1 MPKTSK
7 EIGNW
12 ILNNEA
18 LQGTSDFNF
27 AVSQFKQARE
37 RETNPYQNKE
47 NVYAGSDKKPAIVSG
62 VGNAFNALK
71 RGLHGL
77 GSTVDLIKSGS
88 KMSDYNRSQGSKQD
102 ILKGMFDKQFGSTY
116 GMQWDPSWQTPQ
128 DVFNGIQGRA
138 DDIGVTSVVN
148 SQLINFTERYNNM
161 TAEWEKN
168 QDDSGAGKLKDAIT
182 SFQDYKG
189 HSDKKAAID
198 SSISGQDWQ
207 KVHAD
212 NIKED
217 DNKETGLKGFLN
229 GTKTFW
235 RSIGEDPTGAAAFIA
250 ETAIESG
257 PVMAAS
263 LFTTLL
269 TRNPVYGSLVM
280 ATGAVSQE
288 AGPTAMAYLQEQG
301 VPMETREDALA
312 VLRNH
317 DLLAEANRKGFGK
330 GLVVAAFEL
339 LGQASVA
346 RMYFKANKGAAVDP
360 SLLSK
365 IVTKTKTG
373 TKSSLI
379 QAGTGGGG
387 EIFSQ
392 LAIGEEVDASDA
404 WIEFLAEF
412 GTAPGEAVIAGAS
425 LTKNAIR
432 SPYTADPTDGSLTGE
447 LKGHEDL
454 TTNETKA
461 YSSLALELNKIAKE
475 GGLDKVPFDLM
486 DIDPQSKK
494 GAKTVIDDTHNKL
507 VGFMNRY
514 YGELTAK
521 GGPLNKKGKTEAER
535 DLITLALI
543 AKAEG
548 RNKAK
553 GQVASESYDALEAL
567 VGKTKE
573 GQNLIR
579 TLMQLDALTQLDGKG
594 LQGGLSEFTDKFSIL
609 GRVGGKDSG
618 FPGATARLK
627 PIITG
632 LAAAQTAGVSLIP
645 QAILPPLGRY
655 IDKKRG
661 TYSVLDKYIKDN
673 IKGDPLDA
681 ATGPSVIA
689 ARELEQQTKQR
700 TKRLGDLNKRLETSR
715 VDLAKRETA
724 KSSFEKADLA
734 SPGSPQDVL
743 EQALGVRESDLGRQ
757 DFEPLI
763 DITPVVLVD
772 LLEIVKAE
780 NETSLNSD
788 LQKQEFLKAVE
799 EYQKSIR
806 EGGTIQNDMLSPVI
820 RKVVSMAEKQ
830 GVIRRR
836 TTANSPGLNNTQLET
851 PAISRGIADNQRVLA
866 DLTKKAKENSSVEPY
881 RAPLE
886 EALNTLGLNLGTDP
900 VTAAVDVV
908 TKAVADGVPNKAINT
923 YLRPYV
929 DRIIR
934 QALQS
939 KAKPPSLQTTG
950 FGAGT
955 DTSGSSV
962 LNKAPLNIDPSV
974 NFPKLPNLGNLN
986 NSLNTDTAPRI
997 NDDAG
1002 VMPGS
1007 QPSGIQTTGFGRNTD
1022 VITRQTDMGRIN
1034 QISVMSEQELRA
1046 LTEQELLAMT
1056 PPEYNAYLKRQ
1067 FDLARGVD
1075 PSVNFTQA
1083 PGLTQL
1089 DNTDTPPV
1097 INQDGTRSMS
1107 GDQPSGIQ
1115 TTGFGVGTNTSG
1127 SSVLNR
1133 APLNIDPD
1141 VNFTQAPDLTQ
1152 QVSNLDNTDTPP
1164 VIEDDDGT
1172 LTRKSKVPPMS
1183 LDGPALNQMPT
1194 ALDILPDE
1202 NEVSAMRD
1210 PNWKPEVKRS
1220 KEAAAQFLQDRWEKA
1235 TGRTTPYEYTEENVP
1250 VIADIMVAEAM
1261 RNLESDGNAIRWY
1274 DEKIKSA
1281 KAIVELV
1288 EPRVTQSAESEAMFD
1303 FALAVTSN
1311 GQAVEN
1317 NFSMALEV
1325 FRTGMD
1331 TGRMPEDFTK
1341 GGNRAAAM
1349 RAAFKFYNAYQDS
1362 VPDIPIQEFLD
1373 WDYTVKELKVWV
1385 AEFNKNNGTKVKVP
1399 ASETV
1404 DTFVKGSY
1412 ILGPKI
1418 GQGFYQNIRG
1428 NYDPLTMDLWWMRS
1442 WNRMVGRPFM
1452 PKKTKK
1458 AMAIKR
1464 DSIVTEIKKGGK
1476 VENQLVNETLKT
1488 TGETKKG
1495 LYKDPE
1501 RMDVFI
1507 KVLDKRWNKY
1517 YKDYQDANNKKNPPK
1532 PQLFKSTGTYVLNSS
1547 PQMQGEPTG
1556 PDRPYMRKVVKKAL
1570 DDLMQRQIHIK
1581 TADFQALMWYPEKLL
1596 YKKMGVSPGN
1606 GSDTDYQD
1614 AATLL
1619 AKNEGI
1625 TDGQIEEALRNANG
1639 DGAVNNRPSAPG
1651 EDGGVYPGPSGTG
1664 TSSQGGPGNLTRQ
1677 SRGPALTSPERN
1689 QPRTNPP
1696 SVRRLK
1702 PYVEPAKKAFEIGKK
1717 GGKYEDG
1724 IGTLGEALELATAL
1738 NLTVTFLNEMPKG
1751 EFGSYT
1757 GSPDSRDADG
1767 VTRSTTRAKVRVL
1780 KQGADHPK
1788 FGGTINSIQE
1798 FTSLM
1803 HEIAHGLAIERTDR
1817 VPIAQYRKAENPLVL
1832 AKQALESVKVGSFED
1847 FILDEVESA
1856 ETQTEVLQEI
1866 INLQENIDVQI
1877 AKRPELGT
1885 KGVRDM
1891 REISE
1896 YIKTDPE
1903 LRAKYSDDRIQDSN
1917 NKFRR
1922 TYLRTV
1928 PEMAVDPLWVY
1939 LVNPKLL
1946 KKAAPHTAR
1955 AIRKTFNNFGGPK
1968 QPVTFYSYP
1977 LATIMA
1983 IVMGVLA
1990 NLEDEEEKRNA
2001 QPPPPPGALSPN
2013 MNMGALSA

>member
-47 NVYAGSDKKPAIVSG
+47 NVYAGSGKKPAIVSG
-62 VGNAFNALK
+62 AGNFGRAIQ
-71 RGLHGL
+71 RGINKAA
-77 GSTVDLIKSGS
+77 STFDLIKSGS
-88 KMSDYNRSQGSKQD
+88 QISDYNRSQGSKKD

-168 QDDSGAGKLKDAIT
+168 QADGGAGKLESAVS
-182 SFQDYKG
+182 SFEDYKV
-189 HSDKKAAID
+189 HLDTASVLP
-198 SSISGQDWQ
+198 SSVSGQDWQ
-207 KVHAD
+207 KVLAK
-212 NIKED
+212 NKKED
-217 DNKETGLKGFLN
+217 ENEDTGLKGFWN

-235 RSIGEDPTGAAAFIA
+235 RSIGEDPSGAAAFIA
-250 ETAIESG
+250 ETAAESL

-263 LFTTLL
+263 IGTTLL
-269 TRNPVYGSLVM
+269 TKNPVLGSLVM
-280 ATGAVSQE
+280 ATGAVTQE
-288 AGPTAMAYLQEQG
+288 AGSTAMAYLKEQG
-301 VPMETREDALA
+301 VSMETQEDALA
-312 VLRNH
+312 VLKNH

-339 LGQASVA
+339 LGQGAVA
-346 RMYFKANKGAAVDP
+346 RTYYKANKAAAVDP

-379 QAGTGGGG
+379 QGAAGGGG
-387 EIFSQ
+387 EAASQ
-392 LAIGEEVDASDA
+392 LAIGEEVDASDV
-404 WIEFLAEF
+404 WIEALAEIAT
-412 GTAPGEAVIAGAS
+412 GPVEAVVAGAS
-425 LTKNAIR
+425 LTKNAIIT
-432 SPYTADPTDGSLTGE
+432 PYTTNTTDGSLTSE
-447 LKGHEDL
+447 FKSQEDL
-454 TTNETKA
+454 STNETKA
-461 YSSLALELNKIAKE
+461 YSSLALELNKIAKD

-494 GAKTVIDDTHNKL
+494 GAKTVIDNTHNKL

-514 YGELTAK
+514 FSELTTK
-521 GGPLNKKGKTEAER
+521 GGPLNTKGKTEAEV

-553 GQVASESYDALEAL
+553 GQVSSESYDALEAL

-573 GQNLIR
+573 GQELIR

-609 GRVGGKDSG
+609 GKIGGKDSG
-618 FPGATARLK
+618 FSGATARLK
-627 PIITG
+627 PLITG
-632 LAAAQTAGVSLIP
+632 LAAAQTTGASLIP

-715 VDLAKRETA
+715 VDLAKREIA
-724 KSSFEKADLA
+724 KSSFEDADA
-734 SPGSPQDVL
+734 PTPGSPQDVL
-743 EQALGVRESDLGRQ
+743 ETALGVRESDLGLR
-757 DFEPLI
+757 DFEPAVE
-763 DITPVVLVD
+763 ITPVVLID

-780 NETSLNSD
+780 NETSLSSD
-788 LQKQEFLKAVE
+788 TSKEVFRKAAE
-799 EYQKSIR
+799 EYQKSIK
-806 EGGTIQNDMLSPVI
+806 EGGTISNDMLSPVI

-836 TTANSPGLNNTQLET
+836 TTANAPGLNNTQLET

-866 DLTKKAKENSSVEPY
+866 DLTKRAKENSSVEPY

-900 VTAAVDVV
+900 VSAAGDVV

-962 LNKAPLNIDPSV
+962 LNKATLNIDPSV
-974 NFPKLPNLGNLN
+974 TFPKLPNLGNLD

-1002 VMPGS
+1002 SMPGS
-1007 QPSGIQTTGFGRNTD
+1007 QPSDLQTTGFSRNTD
-1022 VITRQTDMGRIN
+1022 VITRPTDMGRID
-1034 QISVMSEQELRA
+1034 QISAMSEQELRA

-1075 PSVNFTQA
+1075 P
-1083 PGLTQL
+1083 
-1089 DNTDTPPV
+1089 
-1097 INQDGTRSMS
+1097 
-1107 GDQPSGIQ
+1107 
-1115 TTGFGVGTNTSG
+1115 
-1127 SSVLNR
+1127 
-1133 APLNIDPD
+1133 D

-1152 QVSNLDNTDTPP
+1152 LDNTDTAP

-1235 TGRTTPYEYTEENVP
+1235 TGLNTPYEYTEENVP
-1250 VIADIMVAEAM
+1250 VIANIMVAEAM
-1261 RNLESDGNAIRWY
+1261 RNLESDGNAIGWY
-1274 DEKIKSA
+1274 DAKIKAA
-1281 KAIVELV
+1281 KKIVSII
-1288 EPRVTQSAESEAMFD
+1288 EPRITQSADSEAMFD

-1311 GQAVEN
+1311 GQAVTG
-1317 NFSMALEV
+1317 NFKLALEV

-1331 TGRMPEDFTK
+1331 TGKLPENFNKSD
-1341 GGNRAAAM
+1341 RAEAM
-1349 RAAFKFYNAYQDS
+1349 RSAFKFYNAFGRS
-1362 VPDIPIQEFLD
+1362 GSNIPIQKFLD
-1373 WDYTVKELKVWV
+1373 TDFTVSELK
-1385 AEFNKNNGTKVKVP
+1385 EYIDRFNANNKTKITVP
-1399 ASETV
+1399 SSESV
-1404 DTFVKGSY
+1404 DTNVKGSY

-1428 NYDPLTMDLWWMRS
+1428 NYDPLTMDLWWMRT
-1442 WNRMVGRPFM
+1442 WNRMVGRPFS
-1452 PKKTKK
+1452 PKQSSEKMKGTSDKI
-1458 AMAIKR
+1458 ATLINQ
-1464 DSIVTEIKKGGK
+1464 GGK
-1476 VENQLVNETLKT
+1476 VENQLVQETLKEL
-1488 TGETKKG
+1488 GETKKG
-1495 LYKDPE
+1495 LYKDPQ
-1501 RMDVFI
+1501 RMDVF
-1507 KVLDKRWNKY
+1507 VLALDKRWQKY
-1517 YKDYQDANNKKNPPK
+1517 FRNYQKDNNKKNPPK
-1532 PQLFKSTGTYVLNSS
+1532 PDLFKSTGTFVKNSN
-1547 PQMQGEPTG
+1547 PQMQAQPSG
-1556 PDRPYMRKVVKKAL
+1556 PDRPYMRKVVEKARETL
-1570 DDLMQRQIHIK
+1570 KDQGIDIE

-1596 YKKMGVSPGN
+1596 YKKLGVAPGN
-1606 GSDTDYQD
+1606 GADTDYQD

-1619 AKNEGI
+1619 AQKEGI
-1625 TDGQIEEALRNANG
+1625 TDGQIEEALRNTDR
-1639 DGAVNNRPSAPG
+1639 DGAVNSRPDTRQQ
-1651 EDGGVYPGPSGTG
+1651 DGRLYPGSSAAGPS
-1664 TSSQGGPGNLTRQ
+1664 SPEGPGNLTRQ
-1677 SRGPALTSPERN
+1677 SRGPALTSPDGN

-1696 SVRRLK
+1696 DIRRLK
-1702 PYVEPAKKAFEIGKK
+1702 PYVDPAKKAFEIGKP

-1738 NLTVTFLNEMPKG
+1738 NLTVTFLNKMPEG
-1751 EFGSYT
+1751 ELGTYT

-1780 KQGADHPK
+1780 KQGGDHPMFK
-1788 FGGTINSIQE
+1788 GAVGSIQE
-1798 FTSLM
+1798 FTSLI
-1803 HEIAHGLAIERTDR
+1803 HEIAHGLAIQRVDR
-1817 VPIAQYRKAENPLVL
+1817 VPSSQYREAKNPLVL

-1856 ETQTEVLQEI
+1856 GTQTEVLQEI
-1866 INLQENIDVQI
+1866 INLQENIDVEI
-1877 AKRPELGT
+1877 ARRPEWGT
-1885 KGVRDM
+1885 TGVRPLRQVAEHIKANPALRSRIDDTKLQ
-1891 REISE
+1891 EI
-1896 YIKTDPE
+1896 
-1903 LRAKYSDDRIQDSN
+1903 N

-1939 LVNPKLL
+1939 IINPKLL